1 MKKTSIFQ
9 IMIIIMTTST
19 AAVNGQ
25 QSAPAGPFQLT
36 PLPYAS
42 NALEPYID
50 SLTMV
55 IHHTKHLQAYVN
67 NLNAAVKGT
76 EAEKMTLEQIMA
88 STKKFDVKVRNNA
101 GGVYNHNLYFANL
114 SPKGGGQPAG
124 ELSNAINAAFGNF
137 DNMKTQ
143 LNNAGLTRFGSGWA
157 WLCVTPDH
165 KLAICSTPNQDNP
178 LMDIAEFPGTPI
190 LAIDVWEHAYYL
202 EYQNKRGDYLN
213 AIWNVINWDE
223 VARRYAAAK

>member
-1 MKKTSIFQ
+1 MKKTPLFLT
-9 IMIIIMTTST
+9 MIISLAFSMPFTKAQHVT
-19 AAVNGQ
+19 
-25 QSAPAGPFQLT
+25 GPFQLT
-36 PLPYAS
+36 PLPYAYD
-42 NALEPYID
+42 ALEPYID
-50 SLTMV
+50 AQTME

-88 STKKFDVKVRNNA
+88 STKKFDIKVRNNV

-114 SPKGGGQPAG
+114 SPKGGGQPTG
-124 ELSNAINAAFGNF
+124 ELATAIKIAFGNF

-157 WLCVTPDH
+157 WLYVTKDH

-213 AIWNVINWDE
+213 AIWNVINWEE
-223 VARRYAAAK
+223 VSKRFAAAK

>member
-1 MKKTSIFQ
+1 MKKTLFFLTMLISLAFS
-9 IMIIIMTTST
+9 MPF
-19 AAVNGQ
+19 AKAQ
-25 QSAPAGPFQLT
+25 QATGPFQLT
-36 PLPYAS
+36 PLPYAY
-42 NALEPYID
+42 NALQPYID

-88 STKKFDVKVRNNA
+88 NTKKFDVKVRNNA

-114 SPKGGGQPAG
+114 SPIGGGQPTG
-124 ELSNAINAAFGNF
+124 ELAAAINAAFGNF
-137 DNMKTQ
+137 DDMKTQ

-157 WLCVTPDH
+157 WLYVTKEH

-213 AIWNVINWDE
+213 AIWNVISWEE
-223 VARRYAAAK
+223 VARRYAEVK